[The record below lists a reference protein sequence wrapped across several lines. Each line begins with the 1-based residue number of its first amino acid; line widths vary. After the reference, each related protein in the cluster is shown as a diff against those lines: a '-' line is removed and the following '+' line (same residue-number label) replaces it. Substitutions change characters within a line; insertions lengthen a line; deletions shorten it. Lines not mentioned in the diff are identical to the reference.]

1 MKRYGLTNEEIR
13 EILCAPEPTDDLS
26 DIDFDDP
33 YFDEDEDADRRFIDG
48 WLADELE
55 SAKPR
60 K

>member
-33 YFDEDEDADRRFIDG
+33 YLYEDEDRRFIEG
-48 WLADELE
+48 WLAEEL
-55 SAKPR
+55 SKLR